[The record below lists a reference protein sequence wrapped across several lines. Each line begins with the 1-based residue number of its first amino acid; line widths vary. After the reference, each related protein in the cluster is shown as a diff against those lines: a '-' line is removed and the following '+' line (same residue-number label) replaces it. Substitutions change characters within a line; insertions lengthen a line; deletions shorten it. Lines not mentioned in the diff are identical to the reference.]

1 MIQTE
6 MKAVFYSKDNCQ
18 WCERVRQL
26 FTHCKIEYL
35 EYKLDKDFTRSQFIQ
50 EFEEGAT
57 FPQVQLDNKHIGGC
71 KETLR
76 YLQEKNLI

>member
-1 MIQTE
+1 MK
-6 MKAVFYSKDNCQ
+6 KAVLWSRDNCQ

-26 FTHCKIEYL
+26 FTATKIEYL
-35 EYKLDKDFTRSQFIQ
+35 EYKLDRDFTRPQFYE

-76 YLQEKNLI
+76 YLQEKNMI

>member
-1 MIQTE
+1 MK
-6 MKAVFYSKDNCQ
+6 KAVLWSRDNCQ

-26 FTHCKIEYL
+26 FTATKIEYL
-35 EYKLDKDFTRSQFIQ
+35 EYKLDRDFTRAQFYE

-71 KETLR
+71 KETLK
-76 YLQEKNLI
+76 YLQEKNMI

>member
-1 MIQTE
+1 
-6 MKAVFYSKDNCQ
+6 MKAVLWSKDNCQ

-26 FTHCKIEYL
+26 FTHCKIDYL
-35 EYKLDKDFTRSQFIQ
+35 EYKLDKDFTRRQFFE

-71 KETLR
+71 KDTLH

>member
-1 MIQTE
+1 
-6 MKAVFYSKDNCQ
+6 MKAVLWSRDNWQ

-26 FTHCKIEYL
+26 FAATKIEYL
-35 EYKLDKDFTRSQFIQ
+35 EYKLDRDFTRPQFYE

-71 KETLR
+71 KETLK
-76 YLQEKNLI
+76 YLQEKNMI

>member
-1 MIQTE
+1 
-6 MKAVFYSKDNCQ
+6 MKAVLWSKDNCQ

-26 FTHCKIEYL
+26 FSHCKIDYL
-35 EYKLDKDFTRSQFIQ
+35 EYKLDKDFTRKQFYE

-71 KETLR
+71 KDTLH
-76 YLQEKNLI
+76 YLQENNLI

>member
-1 MIQTE
+1 MK
-6 MKAVFYSKDNCQ
+6 KAVLWSRDNCQ

-26 FTHCKIEYL
+26 FTATKIEYL
-35 EYKLDKDFTRSQFIQ
+35 EYKLDRDFTRAQFYE

-71 KETLR
+71 KETLK

>member
-1 MIQTE
+1 
-6 MKAVFYSKDNCQ
+6 MKAVLWSKDNCQ

-35 EYKLDKDFTRSQFIQ
+35 EYKLDKDFTRRQFYE

-71 KETLR
+71 KDTLH

>member
-1 MIQTE
+1 MK
-6 MKAVFYSKDNCQ
+6 KAVLWSRDNCQ

-26 FTHCKIEYL
+26 FTATKIEYL
-35 EYKLDKDFTRSQFIQ
+35 EYKLDRDFSRAQFYE

-71 KETLR
+71 KETLK
-76 YLQEKNLI
+76 YLQEKNMI

>member
-1 MIQTE
+1 
-6 MKAVFYSKDNCQ
+6 MKAVLWSKDNCQ

-26 FTHCKIEYL
+26 FTHCKIDYL
-35 EYKLDKDFTRSQFIQ
+35 EYKLDKDFTRRQFYE

-57 FPQVQLDNKHIGGC
+57 FPQVQLDNKYIGGC
-71 KETLR
+71 KDTLH

>member
-1 MIQTE
+1 
-6 MKAVFYSKDNCQ
+6 MKAVIWSRDNCQ

-26 FTHCKIEYL
+26 FAATKIEYL
-35 EYKLDKDFTRSQFIQ
+35 EYKLDRDFTRPQFYE

-76 YLQEKNLI
+76 YLQEKKLI

>member
-1 MIQTE
+1 MK
-6 MKAVFYSKDNCQ
+6 KAVLWSRDNCQ

-26 FTHCKIEYL
+26 FTATKIEYL
-35 EYKLDKDFTRSQFIQ
+35 EYKLDRDFTRAQFYE

-71 KETLR
+71 KETLK
-76 YLQEKNLI
+76 YLQEKKMS

>member
-1 MIQTE
+1 
-6 MKAVFYSKDNCQ
+6 MKAVLWSRDNCQ

-26 FTHCKIEYL
+26 FADTNIEYL
-35 EYKLDKDFTRSQFIQ
+35 EYKLDKDFTRKQFYE

-57 FPQVQLDNKHIGGC
+57 FPQVQLDNKYIGGC
-71 KETLR
+71 KDTLH

>member
-1 MIQTE
+1 
-6 MKAVFYSKDNCQ
+6 MKAVLWSKDNCQ

-26 FTHCKIEYL
+26 FTHCKIDYL
-35 EYKLDKDFTRSQFIQ
+35 EYKLDKDFTRRQFYE

-71 KETLR
+71 KDTLH

>member
-1 MIQTE
+1 
-6 MKAVFYSKDNCQ
+6 MKAVLWSKDNCQ

-26 FTHCKIEYL
+26 FTHCKIDYL
-35 EYKLDKDFTRSQFIQ
+35 EYKLDKDFTRRQFYE

-57 FPQVQLDNKHIGGC
+57 FPQVQIDNKHIGGC
-71 KETLR
+71 KDTLH

>member
-1 MIQTE
+1 
-6 MKAVFYSKDNCQ
+6 MKAVLWSKENCQ

-26 FTHCKIEYL
+26 FSHCKIDYL
-35 EYKLDKDFTRSQFIQ
+35 EYKLDKDFTRKQFYE

-71 KETLR
+71 KDTLH
-76 YLQEKNLI
+76 YLQSKKMI

>member
-1 MIQTE
+1 
-6 MKAVFYSKDNCQ
+6 MKAVLWSKDNCQ

-26 FTHCKIEYL
+26 FTHCKIDYL
-35 EYKLDKDFTRSQFIQ
+35 EYKLDRDFTRRQFYE

-71 KETLR
+71 KDTLH
-76 YLQEKNLI
+76 YLQDQNLI